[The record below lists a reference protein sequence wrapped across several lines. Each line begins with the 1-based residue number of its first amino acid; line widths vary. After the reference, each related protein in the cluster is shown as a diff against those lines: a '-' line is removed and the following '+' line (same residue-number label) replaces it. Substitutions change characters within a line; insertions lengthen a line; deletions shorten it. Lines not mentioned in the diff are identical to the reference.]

1 MRGEFRFFP
10 AGKKAP
16 SFIFMLLG
24 ASIVLFQ
31 AGCCGE
37 RVYEDGSYRGIFADG
52 DSIQVN
58 IEFTLSGGVVT
69 EAYFRHLRRD
79 DNYFLGAVEEPY
91 RSVIGQ
97 YLELPGYLVGK
108 SLKDHLADLYHP
120 ENIITIEVDGYTS
133 ATVRSAKV
141 ISAVRDGLNRGVY
154 SY

>member
-1 MRGEFRFFP
+1 MTGKFRLFP
-10 AGKKAP
+10 AGEKAP
-16 SFIFMLLG
+16 YFIFMLLA
-24 ASIVLFQ
+24 ASMVLLQ

-52 DSIQVN
+52 GSIQVN
-58 IEFTLSGGVVT
+58 VEFTLSGGVVT
-69 EAYFRHLRRD
+69 EASFRHLRRD
-79 DNYFLGAVEEPY
+79 DDYFLGTVEEPY

-97 YLELPGYLVGK
+97 YLELADYLVGK
-108 SLKDHLADLYHP
+108 SLRDRLADLYHP
-120 ENIITIEVDGYTS
+120 ENIITAEVDGYTT